1 MSINDNILS
10 IHGIFIG
17 EHKPRYSVTILGIEG
32 HRFKSCHLESK
43 SKLTKYMKINRHL
56 SPHLTIY
63 KPQLTSSFS
72 IFHKKFGAFLGAA
85 VR

>member
-1 MSINDNILS
+1 
-10 IHGIFIG
+10 
-17 EHKPRYSVTILGIEG
+17 
-32 HRFKSCHLESK
+32 
-43 SKLTKYMKINRHL
+43 MKINRHL

-85 VR
+85 VSFFFFLVKIGDLNLIFYYFYQYVLFLLFIFIGSF

>member
-43 SKLTKYMKINRHL
+43 SKLTKYMKIN
-56 SPHLTIY
+56 
-63 KPQLTSSFS
+63 
-72 IFHKKFGAFLGAA
+72 
-85 VR
+85 